1 MTFSKRI
8 PSLNLVLALP
18 VSLALSACAVNS
30 EMAVATSGTTLPGGA
45 ALVIAEPAKDAA
57 LEAGFA
63 ASLAKGLS
71 GKGYTVSQE
80 GAYLVQYG
88 IAVRDAS
95 VALLRADETAGVEV
109 VSPARRSY
117 LLDQCKAQHLRLQV
131 AAIDQLTGKSVRTA
145 TLAMNGCDFSAEDM
159 AQLASVAADRLAT
172 N

>member
-1 MTFSKRI
+1 MAM
-8 PSLNLVLALP
+8 VLP

-30 EMAVATSGTTLPGGA
+30 EIAVATSGTTLPGGS
-45 ALVIAEPAKDAA
+45 ALVIAEPAKGAA

-63 ASLAKGLS
+63 ASLAEGLS
-71 GKGYTVSQE
+71 GKGFTVTQD
-80 GAYLVQYG
+80 GPYLVQYG

-95 VALLRADETAGVEV
+95 VALLRADEVAGVEV

-131 AAIDQLTGKSVRTA
+131 AAIEQLTGKPVRKA

-159 AQLASVAADRLAT
+159 AQLASVAADRLSA